1 MQKEYKKQ
9 PKILLWE
16 ITLKFKFETTHL
28 GLRRTTSEENKI
40 KVNDRIS
47 LARRTLCSLIKTGV
61 HGTNGL
67 NPRTSC
73 KIYKV
78 YVVPRILYE
87 LETLDLQNKDLT
99 ALCRFHLFLKHIET
113 YSISCKQNS
122 NISNLLASRS
132 TADKFRAPQKTVES
146 STFNSNESK

>member
-47 LARRTLCSLIKTGV
+47 LARRTLYSDQNRRTWHKWTQPKNILQDIQSLCCPTHSIWTRNFRSSKQRFN
-61 HGTNGL
+61 GTVQV
-67 NPRTSC
+67 SSF
-73 KIYKV
+73 
-78 YVVPRILYE
+78 
-87 LETLDLQNKDLT
+87 LE
-99 ALCRFHLFLKHIET
+99 HIET

-132 TADKFRAPQKTVES
+132 TADKC
-146 STFNSNESK
+146 

>member
-40 KVNDRIS
+40 NVNDRIS

-73 KIYKV
+73 KIYQV
-78 YVVPRILYE
+78 YVVPRLLYG
-87 LETLDLQNKDLT
+87 LETLDLQYKDLT
-99 ALCRFHLFLKHIET
+99 TLCRFHSKHIET
-113 YSISCKQNS
+113 YSISSKQNS

-132 TADKFRAPQKTVES
+132 TANECWAPQKTVES
-146 STFNSNESK
+146 STLNSNESK